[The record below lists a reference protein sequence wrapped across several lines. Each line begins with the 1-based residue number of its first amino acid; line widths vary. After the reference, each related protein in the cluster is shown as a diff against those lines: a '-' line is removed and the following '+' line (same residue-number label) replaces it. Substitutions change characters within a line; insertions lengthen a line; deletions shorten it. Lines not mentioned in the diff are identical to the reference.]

1 MAKDYEARVIRAYSL
16 PVDAFDHLKAYVR
29 LRQSQVDPTGETHTV
44 TNSEALCRIIRTH
57 AALGT
62 VAAFQG
68 MQTEELCL
76 ALVTGRL
83 VVSQPPVATL

>member
-16 PVDAFDHLKAYVR
+16 PVDAFDHLKATVR
-29 LRQSQVDPTGETHTV
+29 LRQWQVDPTGESHTV
-44 TNSEALCRIIRTH
+44 TNSEALTRILRSH
-57 AALGT
+57 YALGT

-76 ALVTGRL
+76 ALATGRL
-83 VVSQPPVATL
+83 VVTQPPVPTL